1 MNRSDSQAKLHDER
15 SRERQPKA
23 RKVLLSWARVGKY
36 REQATRYVRLAREA
50 SDSDVRDRFITI
62 ARHYRAL
69 TQAEERIIGH
79 NATTR
84 RRSPN

>member
-1 MNRSDSQAKLHDER
+1 MNRSDSQTKLHDER
-15 SRERQPKA
+15 PREQQPKA
-23 RKVLLSWARVGKY
+23 REVLLSWARVGKY

>member
-1 MNRSDSQAKLHDER
+1 MSGFGNNDQKRAKCFLVG
-15 SRERQPKA
+15 A
-23 RKVLLSWARVGKY
+23 RIGKY
-36 REQATRYVRLAREA
+36 REQAARYVRLAREA

-79 NATTR
+79 SATIG

>member
-15 SRERQPKA
+15 LREQQPKA
-23 RKVLLSWARVGKY
+23 RAVLLGWARIGKY

-79 NATTR
+79 NATIG